1 MTRFEVIARLKIRP
15 GELEHFKS
23 QAAEIM
29 RRTRER
35 DTKTLRYDW
44 FIDADAM
51 QCEVHEEYID
61 ETGLIEHNE
70 HVVDVRGELFEKYAY
85 DHRMSVY
92 GEISEQLSELFAQH
106 AGGVAV
112 HQFFQGL
119 EEPAT
124 L

>member
-112 HQFFQGL
+112 HQFFQG
-119 EEPAT
+119 
-124 L
+124 